1 MWWSLGMWWALDM
14 YSIAIPTFYGFSN
27 FVLAYV
33 EAFKRTAQTSLGNG
47 SFGLWT
53 DTLNSQISLQC
64 KCICSI
70 PYAATLAIF

>member
-1 MWWSLGMWWALDM
+1 MWWALDM

-33 EAFKRTAQTSLGNG
+33 EAFKRTTINPQTSLGNV

-64 KCICSI
+64 KYICSI
-70 PYAATLAIF
+70 PYTATLAIF